1 MFYGNIKAACKL
13 SKRPGVTWLASW
25 LIGFVA
31 LIAAPASAELVA
43 VSIPKFNDTFQTL
56 LREAMEKEADFNGVE
71 MYVGDAEDNPDLQL
85 EQIQHYINMEVDG
98 LIVVLADGDE
108 KFATAVSDMVKP
120 AGIPVIFLNHLPK
133 MKTLPEGTWFVGGD
147 ETLSGAMEM
156 QELARLAQY
165 QGKVG
170 LLKGVKGEHAADAR
184 TKYTKYVIAE
194 YSDMKLVEEEHA
206 NWRRSEAVS
215 IVQDWLKKHPD
226 MKVIVANNDEMAI
239 GAAMAVD
246 SLGLSQDDILIGG
259 VDATPDALQAMED
272 GKLDVTVLQDASAQ
286 GSGALTQIIN
296 LWSDARIR
304 KETLYPFKLVTPSTL
319 HKFR

>member
-1 MFYGNIKAACKL
+1 MFSGKIRATCRWVKRSAAA
-13 SKRPGVTWLASW
+13 WLAGGLCW
-25 LIGFVA
+25 LGVVVM
-31 LIAAPASAELVA
+31 PASAELVA

-56 LREAMEKEADFNGVE
+56 LRESMEKEADFNGVE
-71 MYVGDAEDNPDLQL
+71 MYVGDAEDDPDLQL

-108 KFATAVSDMVKP
+108 KFATAIAQMAQPS
-120 AGIPVIFLNHLPK
+120 GIPVVFLNHLPR
-133 MKTLPEGTWFVGGD
+133 MKTLPEGTWYVGGD

-165 QGKVG
+165 RGKVG
-170 LLKGVKGEHAADAR
+170 LLKGAKGEHAAEAR
-184 TKYTKYVIAE
+184 TKYTKYVI
-194 YSDMKLVEEEHA
+194 SDYGDMELVAEEHA

-215 IVQDWLKKHPD
+215 IVKEWLKKHPD
-226 MKVIVANNDEMAI
+226 MRVIVANNDEMAI

-296 LWSDARIR
+296 LWSDVEIR
-304 KETLYPFKLVTPSTL
+304 KETLYPFKLVTPSTI